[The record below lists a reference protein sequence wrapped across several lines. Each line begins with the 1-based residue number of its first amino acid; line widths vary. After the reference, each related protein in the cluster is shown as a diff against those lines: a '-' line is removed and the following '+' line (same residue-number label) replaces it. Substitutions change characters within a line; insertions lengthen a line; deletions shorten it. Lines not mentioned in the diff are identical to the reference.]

1 MTSDPEIPDHAQEP
15 GTPEPVAATGRRQ
28 GAAFWRWM
36 FVGSLA
42 ALVVVVAFGAGM
54 ISERIL
60 FAGGGLFER
69 ARGLGGP
76 SSGSVVEMAELYPRY
91 AETRD
96 LIEDEFLFRPT
107 DPDAAATF
115 AAELEQGAIEGIA
128 VAAATPVASLDE
140 MQRQLD
146 YGAAR
151 GAAGVLDD
159 PYTVFLEPVEQAP
172 LAEAL
177 EGEYEGIGVWVEHP
191 EGRFVIVAPIPGSP
205 AAAAGLQPGDV
216 MLEADGV
223 ELTGLSNEEGL
234 KLIRGPAGSTVT
246 LLIGREGEEP
256 FPVEVERQAIAIP
269 SVIYEPQADGQ
280 VAWISVAVFGD
291 KTTAQLDEALRR
303 AEEEGVA
310 GVVLDLRGNGGGWV
324 TSAREMV
331 GRFVPEDRGPAL
343 YEDETAGDD
352 DEPAAESI
360 LGGGAEWFDRPLAV
374 LVDGGSAS
382 ASEIV
387 AGALRDYDRAVLV
400 GQPTFGKGLV
410 QRVHNFPDGSSARI
424 TFARWLTP
432 NLLPIPEEG
441 IAPDVAVAWPDP
453 PDGTDPQL
461 AAAVNAVLAEA
472 ELPPATP
479 VAPAATPGA
488 TPLAAT
494 PEATPVAEPE
504 ATPVGG

>member
-1 MTSDPEIPDHAQEP
+1 MPSDPLVPEHADRADSPDIAP
-15 GTPEPVAATGRRQ
+15 GGRRSHP
-28 GAAFWRWM
+28 APFWRWM
-36 FVGSLA
+36 FVGSLISLA
-42 ALVVVVAFGAGM
+42 VVVAFGAGM
-54 ISERIL
+54 LSERVI

-69 ARGLGGP
+69 ARGMADPTGG
-76 SSGSVVEMAELYPRY
+76 SFAETAELYPRFT
-91 AETRD
+91 ETRN

-115 AAELEQGAIEGIA
+115 AAELERGALAGIA
-128 VAAATPVASLDE
+128 VAAATPVSSLDE
-140 MQRQLD
+140 MQRQID

-151 GAAGVLDD
+151 GAAEVVDD

-205 AAAAGLQPGDV
+205 ADAAGLQSGDV
-216 MLEADGV
+216 MLAADGV
-223 ELTGLSNEEGL
+223 ALTGLSNDEGL
-234 KLIRGPAGSTVT
+234 KLIRGPAGTSVT
-246 LLIGREGEEP
+246 LLIEREGEPAP
-256 FPVEVERQAIAIP
+256 FPVEVKRQAIAIP
-269 SVIYEPQADGQ
+269 SVIYEPQADGR

-291 KTTAQLDEALRR
+291 KTTAQLDDALRR
-303 AEEEGVA
+303 ANEDGVA

-343 YEDETAGDD
+343 YEDDTAGDE

-360 LGGGAEWFDRPLAV
+360 IGGGAEWFDKPLAV

-410 QRVHNFPDGSSARI
+410 QRVHDFPDGSSARI

-432 NLLPIPEEG
+432 NRLPIPEEG
-441 IAPDVAVAWPDP
+441 FTPDVPVAYPDP
-453 PDGTDPQL
+453 PNGSDPQL
-461 AAAVNAVLAEA
+461 AAAVDAVLAEA
-472 ELPPATP
+472 GLPPATP
-479 VAPAATPGA
+479 TVPATPAATPGA
-488 TPLAAT
+488 TPVAT
-494 PEATPVAEPE
+494 PAV
-504 ATPVGG
+504 TPVGR

>member
-1 MTSDPEIPDHAQEP
+1 MLSRAAGYPAHSTFRVLEALRPVPSDPQV
-15 GTPEPVAATGRRQ
+15 PEPAGDAASPESRSARRRPH
-28 GAAFWRWM
+28 GAAFWRWL
-36 FVGSLA
+36 FLGSLVS
-42 ALVVVVAFGAGM
+42 LVVVLAFGAGM
-54 ISERIL
+54 LSERIL

-69 ARGLGGP
+69 ARGMADPAG
-76 SSGSVVEMAELYPRY
+76 SSFAETAELYPRY

-96 LIEDEFLFRPT
+96 LIEEEFLFRPT

-115 AAELEQGAIEGIA
+115 AAELEQGALDGIA
-128 VAAATPVASLDE
+128 AAAATPVASLDD

-151 GAAGVLDD
+151 GAAEVLDD

-205 AAAAGLQPGDV
+205 ADAAGLRSGDV
-216 MLEADGV
+216 MLAADGV

-234 KLIRGPAGSTVT
+234 KLIRGPAGTRVT
-246 LLIGREGEEP
+246 LLIEREGEPAP

-269 SVIYEPQADGQ
+269 SVIYEPQADGR

-343 YEDETAGDD
+343 YEDDTAGDD

-360 LGGGAEWFDRPLAV
+360 IGGGAEWFDKPLAV

-387 AGALRDYDRAVLV
+387 AAALRDNGRATLV
-400 GQPTFGKGLV
+400 GEKSYGKGTV
-410 QRVHNFPDGSSARI
+410 QTVHTLSDQSGLRVTSAI
-424 TFARWLTP
+424 WLTP
-432 NLLPIPEEG
+432 SGQPIEKLG
-441 IAPDVAVAWPDP
+441 IEPDVAVPVP
-453 PDGTDPQL
+453 
-461 AAAVNAVLAEA
+461 A
-472 ELPPATP
+472 ELPPDQDPQLDEAVRILKSVTAGNA
-479 VAPAATPGA
+479 VAG
-488 TPLAAT
+488 
-494 PEATPVAEPE
+494 V
-504 ATPVGG
+504 